1 MSNSDGVLKVQNK
14 TFPMDIGW
22 LAILKDLGVQPGHVL
37 RRAGLPDDLLSR
49 TRQGLSGEDYFRF
62 WRALEAEASNT
73 MFPLRLVETLS
84 LILSTHHCSLP
95 CAARIWYRLCSASP
109 NTSNWWR
116 P

>member
-49 TRQGLSGEDYFRF
+49 TRQGLSGEDFF
-62 WRALEAEASNT
+62 VSGAL
-73 MFPLRLVETLS
+73 
-84 LILSTHHCSLP
+84 
-95 CAARIWYRLCSASP
+95 
-109 NTSNWWR
+109 
-116 P
+116 